1 MNEDIK
7 IFFDDAKERMDLSI
21 KHLENELLKIRA
33 GKANPSMLNNVY
45 VDYYGVNTLIN
56 QVSNINTPDARTI
69 IIQPWEK
76 SLIVP
81 IEKAIMAANLGLNP
95 LNNGEIIRIIVPV
108 LTEERRK
115 SLVKQVKNEG
125 ENAKISIRNIRREIN
140 EDLKQLKKD
149 GVPEDDII
157 SAEED
162 VQKTTDLYIKKIDAI
177 LEQKEKDIMTI

>member
-7 IFFDDAKERMDLSI
+7 IFFDDAKERMDSSI
-21 KHLENELLKIRA
+21 KHLESELLKIRA
-33 GKANPSMLNNVY
+33 GKANPAMLNSVFVN
-45 VDYYGVNTLIN
+45 YYGVNTQLS
-56 QVSNINTPDARTI
+56 QVSNVNTPDARTI

-76 SLIVP
+76 SMIEP

-125 ENAKISIRNIRREIN
+125 ENAKISIRNIRREVN

-149 GVPEDDII
+149 GIPEDDIT
-157 SAEED
+157 SGEEE
-162 VQKTTDLYIKKIDAI
+162 VQKTTDLYIKKVDAI
-177 LEQKEKDIMTI
+177 LEKKEKDIMTI